1 MSGERS
7 YPIRTLVLGAR
18 CALYIVPWLAHL
30 LVADI
35 ALSALLP
42 VSVFFPD
49 LCYNASSHIAAS
61 VWRGIQL
68 IFTRVNRAS
77 ITVSGIEKLPS
88 NESAIVVS
96 NHVQWTDFY
105 LIQELAIR
113 AGMLGRCRWF
123 AKKELK
129 WVPFLG
135 WGLWAMNMPLV
146 SRKWTSDQR
155 EIDRVFRGV
164 LERKWPICEWYKPMQ
179 LR

>member
-1 MSGERS
+1 M
-7 YPIRTLVLGAR
+7 
-18 CALYIVPWLAHL
+18 LYIVPWLAHL
-30 LVADI
+30 LFADI

-42 VSVFFPD
+42 LSVFFPN
-49 LCYNASSHIAAS
+49 LCYIVSSHIAAS

-68 IFTRVNRAS
+68 IFTRVNHAS
-77 ITVSGIEKLPS
+77 ITVSGIEKLPGQ
-88 NESAIVVS
+88 ESAIVIS

-135 WGLWAMNMPLV
+135 KYCWVEHRWRHVLIMRN
-146 SRKWTSDQR
+146 
-155 EIDRVFRGV
+155 VF
-164 LERKWPICEWYKPMQ
+164 
-179 LR
+179 